1 MLIDF
6 LTTSVYSQSEEMFK
20 VYELQGEEIEDG
32 NEEQISLFLSLI
44 YEALFSSQIKGHYAP
59 KMQGA
64 SNSANLNTNDT
75 DVYRKREDIV
85 YIESKKH

>member
-1 MLIDF
+1 
-6 LTTSVYSQSEEMFK
+6 MFK
-20 VYELQGEEIEDG
+20 IYELQGEEIEEE

-44 YEALFSSQIKGHYAP
+44 YEALFTSQIKQHYAP
-59 KMQGA
+59 KLLGN

-75 DVYRKREDIV
+75 DMYRNKEDIV